1 MHKYSSLIGECDIT
15 LSNLGSQ
22 DALQLRVAN
31 DWAYFYDG
39 RPNKLKKISN
49 ELGCFCE
56 QKFKSLQWYRS
67 YQIADLELHDSNGNS
82 HKVCTEWFYDTS
94 AQ

>member
-1 MHKYSSLIGECDIT
+1 MHKYSSLIGECDST

-39 RPNKLKKISN
+39 RPNKLKKVSN

-56 QKFKSLQWYRS
+56 
-67 YQIADLELHDSNGNS
+67 
-82 HKVCTEWFYDTS
+82 
-94 AQ
+94 